1 MRKKIGIKRILAFAL
16 AAVLILSLAGCGK
29 DGGQSV
35 AEGFVYVPEFVDLT
49 PEEGEDSMNDP
60 TLRGESLYYS
70 VYQWNEE
77 TGSER
82 KYYCWNL
89 TTGEKTEMPLDLKIE
104 GADWSYPMS
113 GLNFDQDNNII
124 CMMSASKS
132 DENGNYSQT
141 FYMLKFDAEGK
152 KLLEQDITE
161 AMKLEGSD
169 NSYAQAVVVDKEGRV
184 YLNVSGGGMNG
195 GNSFIVV
202 LDAEGKLLAQIDT
215 GTDWISAMGM
225 AADGTVLIT
234 RYGNGVGMEC
244 LEVDLANKSMGKSHE
259 GVPSS
264 YNSGSLIS
272 TPDGGLLVNDGTRL
286 WKYDLATE
294 TAEEILTWTDCDI
307 NGSYVQMIQT
317 LEDGRI
323 VVLSQNWSNNTQELA
338 YLTRMEAAK
347 VTQKQIITLATM
359 WSNQDLQE
367 AVVKFNKQSDA
378 YKVRIIAYY
387 DDSTEW
393 TETKYQ
399 DAMTALNN
407 AITSSNCPDIIDL
420 SYGNVNTYVSKGL
433 LKDLSPYLENSS
445 VKREDLLESVL
456 DAYTFGD
463 TLVCVPTAF
472 TISTIMGRTSQL
484 GNRTSWTIKD
494 IMEFADQ
501 YPNAKLFNYSSKGS
515 MLSTCLY
522 YSSEA
527 FIDYNNGKCNFESQ
541 DFLDILEF
549 CNTFEAETD
558 WDREGESFPKQ
569 ISEGKILL
577 NDVSI
582 WEMTEMQMYSLMFN
596 EPVTFIGY
604 PTVDGSSGNRINGQN
619 CYAITTK
626 SKNADGAWAFIESML
641 QYEPQ
646 KEYGG
651 RDSFSIRKDMLDEN
665 FEMAMKENGSFD
677 ENGEPYLDENGEPM
691 IWPKVTWGYDDWSA
705 EIYAATP
712 EQVQAMRDLIDSA
725 VAATN
730 NDETVLTIIQEEAQA
745 YFEGQKSA
753 QDVATIIQSRV
764 QTYISENS

>member
-1 MRKKIGIKRILAFAL
+1 MKRKSGIKRILASAL

-29 DGGQSV
+29 EGQPV

-49 PEEGEDSMNDP
+49 PEEGEESMNDP

-70 VYQWNEE
+70 VYKWSEE
-77 TGSER
+77 TGSEQ

-124 CMMSASKS
+124 CMMSVSKS

-215 GTDWISAMGM
+215 GTDWISAMGI

-244 LEVDLANKSMGKSHE
+244 LEVDLANKSMGKSHA

-323 VVLSQNWSNNTQELA
+323 AVLSRNWSSNTQELA
-338 YLTRMEAAK
+338 YLTRTEAAK

-367 AVVKFNKQSDA
+367 AVVKFNKQSDT
-378 YKVRIIAYY
+378 YKVRIVAYY

-420 SYGNVNTYVSKGL
+420 SYGNVNSYVSKGL
-433 LKDLSPYLENSS
+433 LMDLSPYLENSS

-463 TLVCVPTAF
+463 TLVCVPTGF

-515 MLSTCLY
+515 MLSTCLQ

-541 DFLDILEF
+541 DFVDILEF
-549 CNTFEAETD
+549 CNTFETETD

-626 SKNADGAWAFIESML
+626 CKNSDGAWAFIESML
-641 QYEPQ
+641 QHEPQ

-651 RDSFSIRKDMLDEN
+651 RDSFSIRKDMLDES
-665 FEMAMKENGSFD
+665 FEMAMKENGSYD
-677 ENGEPYLDENGEPM
+677 ENGEIMLDENGEPL